1 MSPALFILCL
11 AWTLSGIC
19 SDKYL
24 DLGGYVGQLVSANAG
39 VITFLPVIF
48 FLVGAGLA
56 FATGTSWGTFG
67 ILIPIAI
74 AIVGTDSPVLTLC
87 VAAILSGAVAG
98 DHASPISDT
107 TILASAGAQCHHID
121 HVSTQ
126 IPYVL
131 VVVGVCVVGYIV
143 DGLTMNGWLGLA
155 VALAILA
162 VVMAVVYWKVPVPL
176 KDRSAD

>member
-1 MSPALFILCL
+1 M
-11 AWTLSGIC
+11 
-19 SDKYL
+19 
-24 DLGGYVGQLVSANAG
+24 
-39 VITFLPVIF
+39 
-48 FLVGAGLA
+48 
-56 FATGTSWGTFG
+56 
-67 ILIPIAI
+67 
-74 AIVGTDSPVLTLC
+74 LTLC